1 MSHIFHASH
10 VSHVSHASCLTA
22 LTPLFPLSPPPLPF
36 PPSFFAL
43 PLLSLCRVQ
52 FSAYLSKYNT
62 LERGDGAEARLG
74 DAARVAAFV
83 DKFYSL
89 VTDLYEWGW
98 GTSFHFSPALPG
110 KGWPEAEAAHEARAG
125 AILGVGPGDRVLD
138 VGCGVGGPMRTVATS
153 SGAHVVGITI
163 NEYQVGRARRHNER
177 LGVASQCTPVRGNFL
192 AMPFEGESFDGAYAM
207 EATCHADKLE
217 NVYREVFRVLRPGA
231 KFVTYEWVAT
241 PDYDP
246 QNRQHVALMD
256 EIVIGNGL
264 PAMHTQREAEEAGV
278 AVGFELLAS
287 RDLARA
293 PRDSVAPFWL
303 GEKLIPADNG
313 TAKDRVNPWY
323 ARLSKNRRALK
334 TMAAINGA
342 CVSAAELVRLAP
354 KGSREIHDLLALT
367 ALALSDAGE
376 IGIFTPMHMLVFQK
390 PLENNAATS
399 GSDKTKEEN
408 KEEEEAVVV
417 VVKENEA

>member
-1 MSHIFHASH
+1 M
-10 VSHVSHASCLTA
+10 
-22 LTPLFPLSPPPLPF
+22 
-36 PPSFFAL
+36 
-43 PLLSLCRVQ
+43 
-52 FSAYLSKYNT
+52 SKYNT
-62 LERGDGAEARLG
+62 LERGDGAEAKLG

-138 VGCGVGGPMRTVATS
+138 VGCGVGGPMRTVAAS

-163 NEYQVGRARRHNER
+163 NEYQVSRARRHNER
-177 LGVASQCTPVRGNFL
+177 LGVAAQCTPVRGNFL
-192 AMPFEGESFDGAYAM
+192 AMPFEDASFDGAYAM
-207 EATCHADKLE
+207 EATCHADRLE
-217 NVYREVFRVLRPGA
+217 NVYREVFRVLKPGA
-231 KFVTYEWVAT
+231 SFVTYEWVAT

-246 QNRQHVALMD
+246 GNRAHVALMD

-264 PAMHTQREAEEAGV
+264 PAMHTQQEAEDAGR
-278 AVGFELLAS
+278 AVGFRLVRS

-303 GEKLIPADNG
+303 GEGLIPRDNG

-334 TMAAINGA
+334 AMAAVNGA
-342 CVSAAELVRLAP
+342 CVSLAEALRLAP

-390 PLENNAATS
+390 P
-399 GSDKTKEEN
+399 
-408 KEEEEAVVV
+408 KEEEEEEEKKVEVEEK
-417 VVKENEA
+417 KEAEKPEKEAEKEAEQ